1 MNIQFNNT
9 DLIKQY
15 VERGKLLNAEEE
27 RLRAIV
33 VFGRKNYVKELMKK
47 FNCSN
52 SVIYDAFNGNK
63 PARLAVINDL
73 LNELSLKKPG
83 SNINTN
89 ESKMLGESAE
99 STLNNLKS

>member
-1 MNIQFNNT
+1 MNVQFNNT
-9 DLIKQY
+9 ELIKQY

-27 RLRAIV
+27 RLRAIIA
-33 VFGRKNYVKELMKK
+33 FGRKNYVKELMKK

-63 PARLAVINDL
+63 PARLAVIHDV
-73 LNELSLKKPG
+73 LNSESLKKPG

-89 ESKMLGESAE
+89 ESEALGESGE
-99 STLNNLKS
+99 STRDNLKS